1 MCVSVPS
8 RIVRITPGVLPMG
21 DVRVGDREVSCC
33 LAYVPEAQVGDFV
46 LVQNGFAIDLLDPE
60 SAALSL
66 SAFAEL
72 GVLDATDDV

>member
-8 RIVRITPGVLPMG
+8 RIIRITPGVLPMA
-21 DVRVGDREVSCC
+21 DVRVADREITCC

-60 SAALSL
+60 SAAQSL
-66 SAFAEL
+66 AAFAEL
-72 GVLDATDDV
+72 GVIDDPDTV